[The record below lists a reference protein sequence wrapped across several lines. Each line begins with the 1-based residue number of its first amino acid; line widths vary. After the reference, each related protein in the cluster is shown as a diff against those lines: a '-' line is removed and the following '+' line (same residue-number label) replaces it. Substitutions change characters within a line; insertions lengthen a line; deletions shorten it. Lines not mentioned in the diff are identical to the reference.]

1 MFISFFY
8 YTQSF
13 WNALLFMLLRLPSA
27 VLIAFGLRYLFPEQ
41 LLLIYIPA
49 ALALTWIA
57 GLNIRF
63 VILKGTEEIPKDWV
77 D

>member
-1 MFISFFY
+1 
-8 YTQSF
+8 
-13 WNALLFMLLRLPSA
+13 MLLRLPSA

-41 LLLIYIPA
+41 LLLIYILA

-63 VILKGTEEIPKDWV
+63 VILKDNEEIPKDWV